1 MSTLS
6 NDPRTLSHEAYVYLY
21 PLVTMEIT
29 RRQSI
34 NKDAATHP
42 PFGPPNQFHH
52 LRAFPAAEFRAV
64 VRPNFDTLY
73 SSAWIDLTDGPV
85 VISTADTQ
93 DRYFM
98 LPMLDMWTDVFANPG
113 KRTTGTSAE
122 SFVLVPPGWSGDVPA
137 GTRIDAPTAWVWV
150 IGRTQTNGPADYAAV
165 NAVQD
170 GFGITPA
177 RRREFAVDPAQDVET
192 EALRLVNGLSAVDFF
207 TLACETM
214 KLHPPHS
221 TDFSILER
229 ISQIGIVPGESFDP
243 SGLSEADVAEL
254 EAGAKEGLQSIHDAI
269 AHIGVPHNGW
279 AVIAQTIGVYGNAYL
294 RRAAVALA
302 GLGANPPED
311 AIYPLLL
318 FGADGKPTT
327 GDRSYVMHFDADKL
341 PPVYAFW
348 SITMYDD
355 EGYQVPNE
363 LDRFAIGDRDALT
376 FNTDGSLDIYLQ
388 SENPGPDRVAN
399 WLPSPS
405 SGHTGITMRLYAPR
419 AEALDGRWTPPPVT
433 PA

>member
-73 SSAWIDLTDGPV
+73 SSAWIDLSDGPV
-85 VISTADTQ
+85 VVSTADTQ

-122 SFVLVPPGWSGDVPA
+122 SFVLVPPGWSGDVPS

-170 GFGITPA
+170 GFGITAA
-177 RRREFAVDPAQDVET
+177 RRREFAVDPDQDITT

-214 KLHPPHS
+214 MQNPPHS
-221 TDFSILER
+221 TDFSILNR
-229 ISQIGIVPGESFDP
+229 IAQIGIVPGQPFDP
-243 SGLSEADVAEL
+243 GAA
-254 EAGAKEGLQSIHDAI
+254 EAGELQAGAADGLQAIHDAVT
-269 AHIGVPHNGW
+269 HVGQPHNGW
-279 AVIAQTIGVYGNAYL
+279 AVIAQTIGVYGNAYV

-302 GLGANPPED
+302 GLGANPSED

-327 GDRSYVMHFDADKL
+327 GERELRDPLRCRQAAAGVCVLVDHHVRRRGLPGAERARPVRDRRSRRADVQHRRL
-341 PPVYAFW
+341 ARHLSAAPRTPEPIA
-348 SITMYDD
+348 SRTGCHRPRPDTRAS
-355 EGYQVPNE
+355 PC
-363 LDRFAIGDRDALT
+363 
-376 FNTDGSLDIYLQ
+376 GSMR
-388 SENPGPDRVAN
+388 PGPR
-399 WLPSPS
+399 
-405 SGHTGITMRLYAPR
+405 
-419 AEALDGRWTPPPVT
+419 RWT
-433 PA
+433 AAGLRRR